1 MWVLLITYIFGGL
14 TFFPVL
20 AGLIFLYAYYTLP
33 NVHGQFVEAPDLR
46 HINDDEKAF
55 PSPEVGSKAWRA
67 TRNET
72 DVASGYFA
80 VTREYVPGGINGR
93 PPDRPSLGTSTPPES
108 PSVYQSMYRS
118 LFDRKPTTPSVS
130 SNAKG
135 KNVFFVAMRYF
146 CSTLLLK
153 NEQN

>member
-14 TFFPVL
+14 TFFPAL
-20 AGLIFLYAYYTLP
+20 AGLVFLYAYYTLP
-33 NVHGQFVEAPDLR
+33 DVHGQFVETPDLR
-46 HINDDEKAF
+46 HINDDDKAF
-55 PSPEVGSKAWRA
+55 PSPEAGSKSWRS
-67 TRNET
+67 TKNET

-93 PPDRPSLGTSTPPES
+93 PPDRPSPGTSTPPES

-130 SNAKG
+130 SNVKG

-146 CSTLLLK
+146 CLTLLHK
-153 NEQN
+153 DRRD